1 MTRRQKSV
9 SPRYK
14 DPEEDID
21 TRVADLLPRLSLV
34 QKLRQLSG
42 CWSSKLH
49 GPGGFDEAE
58 AKRQLTDGIGH
69 VTRIGASSGLL
80 PEASAAF
87 ANAIQRVLVE
97 NSEHG
102 IPAIIHEE
110 AIAGYCA
117 RGATQFPQA
126 IGQAATFDPL
136 LIRQMAEVVREQM
149 RAVGARQ
156 ALAPVLDVARDPR
169 WGRVEETFGEDPY
182 LCGRMGVAFVRGLQ
196 GEQLREGVAATA
208 KHFLG
213 YGLSEGGMNHAPVQL
228 GQRQLREVYAE
239 PFAAA
244 IREARLAAVMNAYT
258 SVDGVPCAGSPG
270 ILRQLLRDELKFN
283 GVVVADYYSIALLVR
298 HHRTAADKGAAAAQ
312 ALRAGLD
319 LELPA
324 QDCFGAPLAALLAEP
339 AEQSELEGLID
350 EAVARTLALKFELGL
365 FESPYVDEGTA
376 GTVFETAAQR
386 ALACEVAEASMVL
399 LENDGTLPLSAE
411 VRIALLGPTAD
422 DARLLLGDYN
432 YPVHAEISYARNAQ
446 GEVSDLAPSSGASG
460 AVDDPFQAGPYFV
473 DVITPRQA
481 LEQRT
486 SVDYQ
491 RGCGVRAEQGSELA
505 QIKQAVAIARSSDVA
520 LICVGGRS
528 GLLADATSGEFRDA
542 ADLRLTGHQEAL
554 IDRVLA
560 TGTKTVV
567 VVFGGRAFDLSHFA
581 SRVNALLHCWLPG
594 EASGTALA
602 KILFGD
608 VSPSGRLP
616 VTLVRGVGQVPSY
629 YGFRSG
635 GGKSM
640 ALGSY
645 SDLSN
650 EPLYPFGFG
659 LSYSEFEYGELA
671 GPSAVDTFG
680 VIVVSLTLRNI
691 GERAA
696 AEVVQLYL
704 SDLVADVARPEKAL
718 VGFAKVLLAPGERQR
733 LQFHLDSSQAA
744 YYNQDMDF
752 VVDPGEIRL
761 SVGSSSQA
769 VKGELTVLLEGERR
783 QLQQHQIISTRV
795 AVSPDPEQQA

>member
-1 MTRRQKSV
+1 MARRQKPV

-14 DPEEDID
+14 DPQEDTD
-21 TRVADLLPRLSLV
+21 ARVADLLPRLSLA

-49 GPGGFDEAE
+49 TQGAFDEAQ
-58 AKRQLTDGIGH
+58 AKRQLADGIGH

-80 PEASAAF
+80 PESSAAF

-97 NSEHG
+97 HSEHG
-102 IPAIIHEE
+102 IPAIVHEE

-126 IGQAATFDPL
+126 IGQAATFDPP

-196 GEQLREGVAATA
+196 GEKLCEGVAATA

-228 GQRQLREVYAE
+228 GGRQLREVYAE

-258 SVDGVPCAGSPG
+258 SVDGVPCAGSAG
-270 ILRQLLRDELKFN
+270 ILRQLLREELKFA
-283 GVVVADYYSIALLVR
+283 GVVVADYYSIALLMR
-298 HHRTAADKGAAAAQ
+298 HHRTAADKGAAGAQ

-319 LELPA
+319 VELPA
-324 QDCFGAPLAALLAEP
+324 QDCFGAPLETLLAEP
-339 AEQSELEGLID
+339 ETQAELESLID

-365 FESPYVDEGTA
+365 FEAPYVDEGSVGA
-376 GTVFETAAQR
+376 VFETPAQR
-386 ALACEVAEASMVL
+386 ALACEIAEASMVL
-399 LENDGTLPLSAE
+399 LENDGTLPLS
-411 VRIALLGPTAD
+411 VDTRIALLGPSAD
-422 DARLLLGDYN
+422 DVRLLLGDYN
-432 YPVHAEISYARNAQ
+432 YPVHAEISYARTAKD
-446 GEVSDLAPSSGASG
+446 EAADLAPTSGVSDADG
-460 AVDDPFQAGPYFV
+460 DPFQAAPYYV
-473 DVITPRQA
+473 EVITPRQGI
-481 LEQRT
+481 EERV
-486 SVDYQ
+486 SIDYQ
-491 RGCGVRAEQGSELA
+491 RGCGIQAEQSNEVA
-505 QIKQAVAIARSSDVA
+505 QIKEAVALARNSDVA
-520 LICVGGRS
+520 VICVGGRS

-581 SRVNALLHCWLPG
+581 QRVNGLLQCWLPG
-594 EASGTALA
+594 ETSGTALA
-602 KILFGD
+602 KVLFGD

-616 VTLVRGVGQVPSY
+616 ITLVRGVGQVPSY
-629 YGFRSG
+629 YGHRSG

-680 VIVVSLTLRNI
+680 VIVVSLTLRNV

-718 VGFAKVLLAPGERQR
+718 VGFAKVLLAPGERRR

-744 YYNQDMDF
+744 YYNQNMDF

-761 SVGSSSQA
+761 SVGSSSQTI
-769 VKGELTVLLEGERR
+769 KSELVVLLEGERR

-795 AVSPDPEQQA
+795 AVTSDPMHET